1 MLADLKFSIRALL
14 KTPGFTL
21 VALVTLALG
30 IGATVAVFSVVSA
43 TLLRPLPYAEPDR
56 LALIYSGSRYLPNGS
71 IARFGLSE
79 AEYLDVQRE
88 SRSWK
93 SLDAW
98 IPRDANLTTDVEPAR
113 IPASFVTGGLMSS
126 LGVAAAWGRVIS
138 AQDDEPGAA
147 PVAVL
152 SHDLWQRAFGGDRA
166 LVGRDVVFNGSKHLV
181 IGVMPAGY
189 RFPIGPQGS
198 ADVWVPLRLDPAH
211 ASNNSHELNVIGR
224 LKPGVTLQQ
233 AQAELDSLVRYWG
246 QTRSGHHLD
255 PNDHP
260 LGSTDFHGEIV
271 RNIRP
276 ALQMLFGAVCFLL
289 IIACVN
295 VANLLLARAETRQR
309 EIAIR
314 GALGA
319 GMRRLMRQFATEG
332 LLLSLIGT
340 VLGLLLA
347 QAALQATRFGSD
359 AGFAQAADANIDW
372 RVGLFAAATSVLT
385 GVVFGLAPLVHVL
398 KRSLHGAM
406 KSAGAATTVSPV
418 SQRFR
423 HALIVTQLALA
434 LVLLTGTGLM
444 LRAFWKLQQVEPG
457 FEPRSV
463 VTALVSLPTDI
474 YVGESAR
481 NFWTT
486 LRERLVTLPGVESA
500 SLSRDLPPMPTGF
513 GWATQIEGFT
523 PVKGGAIPFTPTD
536 GGPVPMID
544 FIHNVTPGYF
554 ETLTIPL
561 AAGRYIDTRDSTE
574 GPPVVVINETL
585 ARAVWG
591 DAGKALGH
599 RLRRGSGAEW
609 CTVVGV
615 VADVKNNGLDQPAG
629 TEMYY
634 PYTQQ
639 GPNYN
644 RLRYLYIAIRSRT
657 PPEAV
662 INAVRREVSAI
673 DATLPITQVRTM
685 DEVLSDA
692 QSKPRFLTLVLTL
705 FAGVALVLA
714 AVGIYGVISYSVAQR
729 TKEFGI
735 RMALGAQHNKV
746 IGLVLGRGLLLV
758 IIGLGAGLVGALAL
772 THFLSGFL
780 FGITA
785 TDPATFAVVSL
796 LLAGIAILAS
806 YIPARRATQV
816 DPLVALRE
824 E

>member
-1 MLADLKFSIRALL
+1 MLADLKFSMRALM
-14 KTPGFTL
+14 KTPGFT
-21 VALVTLALG
+21 VIALATLALG
-30 IGATVAVFSVVSA
+30 IGATVAVFSVVNA

-56 LALIYSGSRYLPNGS
+56 LALIYSSGPNLPNGDV
-71 IARFGLSE
+71 AHFGLTE
-79 AEYLDVQRE
+79 AEYLDIQRE
-88 SRSWK
+88 SRSWQ

-98 IPRDANLTTDVEPAR
+98 LPRDANITTDAEPAR

-126 LGVAAAWGRVIS
+126 LGVAAAYGRVIS
-138 AQDDEPGAA
+138 AQDGEPGAQ

-181 IGVMPAGY
+181 IGVMAAGY
-189 RFPIGPQGS
+189 RFPIGAQGS

-233 AQAELDSLVRYWG
+233 AQAELDSLVQYWG
-246 QTRSGHHLD
+246 QTRSGHHLE
-255 PNDHP
+255 PKEHP
-260 LGSTDFHGEIV
+260 LGSAGFHGEMV

-276 ALQMLFGAVCFLL
+276 AVQMLFGAVCFLL

-332 LLLSLIGT
+332 LLLSVLGA

-347 QAALQATRFGSD
+347 QAALETTRFGSD
-359 AGFAQAADANIDW
+359 AGFAQAADASIDW
-372 RVGLFAAATSVLT
+372 RVMLFAAATSVLT
-385 GVVFGLAPLVHVL
+385 GVVFGLAPIVHVL
-398 KRSLHGAM
+398 KRNLHGAM
-406 KSAGAATTVSPV
+406 KSAGAATTVSPGTK
-418 SQRFR
+418 RFR

-457 FEPRSV
+457 FEPQGV
-463 VTALVSLPTDI
+463 VTALVSLPTDV

-481 NFWTT
+481 NFWTR

-500 SLSRDLPPMPTGF
+500 GLSRDLPPMPTGF
-513 GWATQIEGFT
+513 GWGTQIEGFT
-523 PVKGGAIPFTPTD
+523 PVQGGAIPSMPSDD
-536 GGPVPMID
+536 GPISVID

-554 ETLTIPL
+554 ETLKMPL
-561 AAGRYIDTRDSTE
+561 AAGRYIDARDGTE
-574 GPPVVVINETL
+574 APRVVVINETM

-591 DAGKALGH
+591 NAGSALGR
-599 RLRRGSGAEW
+599 RLRQGLAGEW
-609 CTVVGV
+609 RTVVGV
-615 VADVKNNGLDQPAG
+615 VADVKNNGLDRPAG
-629 TEMYY
+629 TEIYF
-634 PYTQQ
+634 PYTQHSAE
-639 GPNYN
+639 

-657 PPEAV
+657 PAEAV
-662 INAVRREVSAI
+662 ISAVRREVAAL
-673 DATLPITQVRTM
+673 DDTLPITQVRTM
-685 DEVLSDA
+685 EEVLSDA

-746 IGLVLGRGLLLV
+746 VGLVLGRGLLLV
-758 IIGLGAGLVGALAL
+758 ILGLAAGLVGALAL
-772 THFLSGFL
+772 TRFLEGFL
-780 FGITA
+780 FGIKA

>member
-1 MLADLKFSIRALL
+1 MLADLKFSLRALM

-21 VALVTLALG
+21 IALATLALG
-30 IGATVAVFSVVSA
+30 IGATVAVFSVVNA
-43 TLLRPLPYAEPDR
+43 TLLRPLPFAQPDR
-56 LALIYSGSRYLPNGS
+56 LARIYSSFHNLPTGS
-71 IARFGLSE
+71 IDGFELSE
-79 AEYLDVQRE
+79 AEYVDVQRE
-88 SRSWK
+88 SHSWQ

-98 IPRDANLTTDVEPAR
+98 VTYGANLATDAEPAR
-113 IPASFVTGGLMSS
+113 VQASSVTGGLMSS
-126 LGVAAAWGRVIS
+126 LGVVAALGRVIS
-138 AQDDEPGAA
+138 AQDDVPGAP

-166 LVGRDVVFNGSKHLV
+166 LVGRDVVFNGTKHLV

-189 RFPIGPQGS
+189 RFPISAQGS
-198 ADVWVPLRLDPAH
+198 ADVWVPLQLDPAH
-211 ASNNSHELNVIGR
+211 ASNNSHELSVIGR

-255 PNDHP
+255 PKDHP
-260 LGSTDFHGEIV
+260 LGSADFHGDIV
-271 RNIRP
+271 RSIRP
-276 ALQMLFGAVCFLL
+276 ALRMLFGAVCFLL

-332 LLLSLIGT
+332 LLLSLVGT

-372 RVGLFAAATSVLT
+372 RVMLFAAATSVLT
-385 GVVFGLAPLVHVL
+385 GVAFGLAPLVHVL
-398 KRSLHGAM
+398 KRNLHGAM
-406 KSAGAATTVSPV
+406 KSAGAATTAST
-418 SQRFR
+418 QRFR
-423 HALIVTQLALA
+423 HILIVTQLALA

-457 FEPRSV
+457 FEPKGV
-463 VTALVSLPTDI
+463 VTALVSLPTDL

-481 NFWTT
+481 DFWTR
-486 LRERLVTLPGVESA
+486 LRERLITLPGVESA
-500 SLSRDLPPMPTGF
+500 ALTRDLPPLPTGF
-513 GWATQIEGFT
+513 GWATEIEGFT
-523 PVKGGAIPFTPTD
+523 PVKGGVIPSTPTD
-536 GGPVPMID
+536 DGPVPMID
-544 FIHNVTPGYF
+544 FVHNVTPGYF
-554 ETLTIPL
+554 ETLRIPL
-561 AAGRYIDTRDSTE
+561 AAGRYIDTRDGTE
-574 GPPVVVINETL
+574 SPRVAVINETL

-591 DAGKALGH
+591 DAGSALGR
-599 RLRRGSGAEW
+599 RLGRNNRW
-609 CTVVGV
+609 YTVVGV
-615 VADVKNNGLDQPAG
+615 VTDVKNNGLDRPAG
-629 TEMYY
+629 TEIYY
-634 PYTQQ
+634 PYTQLN
-639 GPNYN
+639 PNTE
-644 RLRYLYIAIRSRT
+644 RLRYLYIAIRSRI
-657 PPEAV
+657 PAQAV
-662 INAVRREVSAI
+662 ISAVRREVSAI
-673 DATLPITQVRTM
+673 DATLPMSQVRTM
-685 DEVLSDA
+685 EEVLSEA

-729 TKEFGI
+729 TKELGI
-735 RMALGAQHNKV
+735 RMALGAQHNRV

-758 IIGLGAGLVGALAL
+758 ALGLGVGLVGALAL
-772 THFLSGFL
+772 TRFLSGFL

-785 TDPATFAVVSL
+785 TDPATFSVVSL

-806 YIPARRATQV
+806 YIPARRATRV